1 MVGDKAELALEFGRE
16 LMAQPYHAA
25 STLSRSTAI
34 ADISLRH
41 KEQKVEIE
49 EQKVEI
55 KKLKETV
62 SRLWNVNASE
72 NLTIAGTKKIKLI
85 MEMTPSL
92 VIRRTW
98 TSNNIIL

>member
-16 LMAQPYHAA
+16 LMAQAYHAA

-41 KEQKVEIE
+41 KEQKVEI
-49 EQKVEI
+49 

-72 NLTIAGTKKIKLI
+72 NLSIAGTKKIKLI